1 HKGTTLRNFN
11 LIKGLAARHEIDL
24 LSFVES
30 AGELSTP
37 SPLHALCRRIDG
49 VLVPRR
55 PLATRARDTLLSAWP
70 DMGLRLWS
78 PVFAGKLQAWLEQE
92 QYNIVQIEGIEL
104 ARYGQIANRKSQTPA
119 LAPKRSADASVA
131 NSRLV
136 FDDHNCEYMLQQRAF
151 ETDVRQGRRWLG
163 AAYSFIQWQKLRRF
177 EAQVCRA
184 ADSVTAVS
192 DADAAALR
200 RLVAS
205 LEVTIV
211 PNGIDL
217 GQFSGFNDPASLHT
231 KHPAL
236 DLARLALVF
245 VGTMDFRP
253 NVDAVLWFA
262 NEVLPRI
269 VEQEAGAHL
278 YVVGAR
284 PHQRLDAL
292 RAEPAITITGAVD
305 DVRPYVAAAA
315 VYVVPLRIGGGT
327 RFKILEAAAARK
339 AMVSTSLGCEGFP
352 VQDGCEL
359 LIADTPAEFAAAVVA
374 LLRDPDRRRQL
385 GQVAYALAEAFE
397 WGKIIPR
404 LEAVYAQ
411 CQELRKV

>member
-1 HKGTTLRNFN
+1 MRLLFLTPQFPYPPHKGTTLRNFN

-30 AGELSTP
+30 ASELSRP

-55 PLATRARDTLLSAWP
+55 TLAARARDTLLSVWP

-78 PVFAGKLQAWLEQE
+78 LAFAAKLRAWLSQE
-92 QYNIVQIEGIEL
+92 DYDIVQIEGIEL
-104 ARYGQIANRKSQTPA
+104 ARYAQIANLQICKSQI
-119 LAPKRSADASVA
+119 
-131 NSRLV
+131 V
-136 FDDHNCEYMLQQRAF
+136 FDDHNCEYLLQQRAF
-151 ETDVRQGRRWLG
+151 ETDVRQPLRWVG
-163 AAYSFIQWQKLRRF
+163 AAYSFVQWQKLRRF

-184 ADSVTAVS
+184 AGSVVAVS

-200 RLVAS
+200 RLVPG
-205 LEVTIV
+205 LEIAAV

-217 GQFSGFNDPASLHT
+217 GQFSDFNGPSSLHA
-231 KHPAL
+231 KHPVP
-236 DLARLALVF
+236 DLSQPALVF

-262 NEVLPRI
+262 REVLPRI
-269 VEQEAGAHL
+269 VAAEAGAHF

-284 PHQRLDAL
+284 PHRRLDVL
-292 RAEPAITITGAVD
+292 RANPAITITGAVD
-305 DVRPYVAAAA
+305 DVRPYVEAAAA
-315 VYVVPLRIGGGT
+315 YVVPLRIGGGT

-352 VQDGCEL
+352 VQDGREL
-359 LIADTPAEFAAAVVA
+359 LTADTPEEFAAAVVA
-374 LLRDPDRRRQL
+374 LLRDPERRKQL
-385 GQVAYALAEAFE
+385 GRAAYALAEAFE
-397 WGKIIPR
+397 WGNIVPR
-404 LEAVYAQ
+404 LEVVYAR
-411 CQELRKV
+411 CQEPRKV